1 MLTPRRGSTGEQLLP
16 PDSPWQR
23 ILIVT
28 GILQWLHLRL
38 GLLLP
43 VRLLPEASM
52 MSAGGCQQ
60 IQSSGSSS

>member
-1 MLTPRRGSTGEQLLP
+1 MLTPRGGSTGEQLLP
-16 PDSPWQR
+16 PDFPWPWM
-23 ILIVT
+23 LTVT
-28 GILQWLHLRL
+28 GILQWLHLRV